1 MGAAGLGV
9 QGDQRGAPSP
19 CLGRPERLLDWGVGA
34 QGDEVRTVSW
44 QREHV
49 QGWQGEGRA
58 CSETLV
64 APFCWRI
71 AQGAGA
77 GWESRQGLGRV
88 ALQML

>member
-1 MGAAGLGV
+1 M
-9 QGDQRGAPSP
+9 
-19 CLGRPERLLDWGVGA
+19 
-34 QGDEVRTVSW
+34 RTVSR

-49 QGWQGEGRA
+49 QGWQGDGRA